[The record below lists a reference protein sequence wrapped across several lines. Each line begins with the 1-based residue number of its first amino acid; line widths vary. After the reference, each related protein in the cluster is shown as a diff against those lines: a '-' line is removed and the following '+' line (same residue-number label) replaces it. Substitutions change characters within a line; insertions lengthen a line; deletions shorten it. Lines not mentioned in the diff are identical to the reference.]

1 MTHNYLVLSD
11 LHLSEGVDPLTGKL
25 SRNEDFFHDDAF
37 ASLLGH
43 HLALGQR
50 QDAADHYG
58 RPWKLI
64 INGDIFDFLQ
74 VTSLP
79 AEGDELE
86 AVTGK
91 RTYAELTENE
101 RRYGLGTTAPE
112 TVWKLDR
119 IKAGHVLF
127 FRALGW
133 FLAANP
139 DNELILIKGNHD
151 VEIFWPAVQRR
162 LRELVAEA
170 YASWHRVASS
180 GQQPDHPLW
189 YDTSFP
195 DALDIGDLHTRI
207 RFPPWFYHD
216 PGLLYV
222 EHGNQYDPANAFVD
236 FLKPILS
243 EDDGKPE
250 NRQRVALPSG
260 SLFVRYLFNQV
271 EDVHPFSDNM
281 KPMTSY
287 LRWAFTQEPLATLRL
302 LITNRRQLPDIFGNL
317 LEKRADPVRGQPELR
332 ESLARPAPME
342 DSDEEMV
349 RGADEVHLPLS
360 RQRRAALQE
369 MRKQHL
375 KQASERSSA
384 VARGTLQGIG
394 FNAGIFLWLGRM
406 IRNFIDRK
414 YGRMLVDMGLAAT
427 SFVLGTVR
435 ARQIEE
441 IEDYARLRQV
451 GLKVCQILNLPE
463 PGSGRASVRYHLFG
477 HDHIP
482 NITRLQGGSEDSP
495 GYSQWYVNT
504 GCWLATFHERTQ
516 LTRGHVQLTF
526 FRLVP
531 GLDDADD
538 RPPSL
543 LEWRPERGAAR
554 PALLFTPPRAAAH
567 PPLNDLQESP
577 LSN

>member
-11 LHLSEGVDPLTGKL
+11 LHLSEGVDPRSGKL
-25 SRNEDFFHDDAF
+25 SRNEDFFHDNAF
-37 ASLLGH
+37 ASMLSYHLDLG
-43 HLALGQR
+43 R
-50 QDAADHYG
+50 RPDTADHYH

-86 AVTGK
+86 AVKGK
-91 RTYAELTENE
+91 RTYAELTPNE
-101 RRYGLGTTAPE
+101 RRYGLGTSAPE
-112 TVWKLDR
+112 TAWKLDR
-119 IKAGHVLF
+119 IAAGHALF
-127 FRALGW
+127 FSALGW
-133 FLAANP
+133 FLAAHP

-151 VEIFWPAVQRR
+151 VELFWPAVQRR
-162 LRELVAEA
+162 MRERIATA
-170 YASWHRVASS
+170 YAAWRHRAAG
-180 GQQPDHPLW
+180 GQRPDHPLW
-189 YDTSFP
+189 YTDDFP
-195 DALDIGDLHTRI
+195 ARLDPTDLRARI
-207 RFPPWFYHD
+207 RFPPWFHHEPD
-216 PGLLYV
+216 LLYV

-236 FLKPILS
+236 FLKPILP
-243 EDDGKPE
+243 ENNDKPE
-250 NRQRVALPSG
+250 ERRRVALPSG

-271 EDVHPFSDNM
+271 EDVHPFADNM

-287 LRWAFTQEPLATLRL
+287 LRWAFTKEPLATLRL
-302 LITNRRQLPDIFGNL
+302 LITNRRQLPGVIGNL
-317 LEKRADPVRGQPELR
+317 LEKRADPVRGQPELQ
-332 ESLARPAPME
+332 ESLERPTPME

-349 RGADEVHLPLS
+349 RGADEPHLPLS

-375 KQASERSSA
+375 KQASERSQA
-384 VARGTLQGIG
+384 VAGATLQGMG
-394 FNAGIFLWLGRM
+394 FNAGIFLWLGRT

-414 YGRMLVDMGLAAT
+414 YGRMLVNLALAAT

-441 IEDYARLRQV
+441 LEDYARLRQV
-451 GLKVCQILNLPE
+451 GLKVCNILNLPQ
-463 PGSGRASVRYHLFG
+463 PAGGRASVRYHLFG

-482 NITRLQGGSEDSP
+482 NVVRLEDGSSNRP

-516 LTRGHVQLTF
+516 LTRGHVHLTF

-531 GLDDADD
+531 GLDDADGA
-538 RPPSL
+538 PPSL
-543 LEWRPERGAAR
+543 LEWRPERGAPR
-554 PALLFTPPRAAAH
+554 PAFLFTSPRF
-567 PPLNDLQESP
+567 PMPDPLPDPQTSP

>member
-1 MTHNYLVLSD
+1 MAHNYLVLSD
-11 LHLSEGVDPLTGKL
+11 LHLSEGVDPHSGKL

-37 ASLLGH
+37 ASLLGY
-43 HLALGQR
+43 HLALGR
-50 QDAADHYG
+50 REDAADHYG

-74 VTSLP
+74 VTALP

-86 AVTGK
+86 AVTGV
-91 RTYAELTENE
+91 RTYAELTANE

-119 IKAGHVLF
+119 IKAGHALF

-151 VEIFWPAVQRR
+151 VELFWPAVQRR

-170 YASWHRVASS
+170 YAAWHEEAEG
-180 GQQPDHPLW
+180 GQHPDHPLW
-189 YDTSFP
+189 YDRSFP
-195 DALDIGDLHTRI
+195 ATLDPSDLRTRL
-207 RFPPWFYHD
+207 RFPPWFYHERD
-216 PGLLYV
+216 LLYA

-236 FLKPILS
+236 FLKPILP
-243 EDDGKPE
+243 EDESRPQE
-250 NRQRVALPSG
+250 RQRVALPSG

-271 EDVHPFSDNM
+271 EDVHPFADNM

-287 LRWAFTQEPLATLRL
+287 LRWAFTKEPLATLRL
-302 LITNRRQLPDIFGNL
+302 LITNRRQLPDIIGNL

-332 ESLARPAPME
+332 ESLARPTPMA

-349 RGADEVHLPLS
+349 RGADEPQLPLS
-360 RQRRAALQE
+360 RQRRAAIQE
-369 MRKQHL
+369 MRKEHL
-375 KQASERSSA
+375 KQASERSTA
-384 VARGTLQGIG
+384 VAQGTVQGIA
-394 FNAGIFLWLGRM
+394 FNAGVFLWLGRM

-414 YGRMLVDMGLAAT
+414 YGRMLVDLGLAAA
-427 SFVLGTVR
+427 SFVLSTVR
-435 ARQIEE
+435 AREIEE

-451 GLKVCQILNLPE
+451 GQKVCEILNRPD
-463 PGSGRASVRYHLFG
+463 GRGRRSSTRYHLFG

-482 NITRLQGGSEDSP
+482 DVTRLEDDSDNHP
-495 GYSQWYVNT
+495 DYTQWYVNT

-531 GLDDADD
+531 GLNDDGDA
-538 RPPSL
+538 PPL
-543 LEWRPERGAAR
+543 LEWRPERGSAR
-554 PALLFTPPRAAAH
+554 PALLFTPPQGA
-567 PPLNDLQESP
+567 PPAPLPDPQEASI
-577 LSN
+577 SN

>member
-1 MTHNYLVLSD
+1 MTHNFLVLSD
-11 LHLSEGVDPLTGKL
+11 LHLSEGVNPRSGKL

-37 ASLLGH
+37 AALLGH
-43 HLALGQR
+43 HLGLGRR
-50 QDAADHYG
+50 QDAADHYS
-58 RPWKLI
+58 RPWKVI

-86 AVTGK
+86 DVTGK
-91 RTYAELTENE
+91 RAYADLTENE

-112 TVWKLDR
+112 TVWKLNCIHD
-119 IKAGHVLF
+119 GHALF

-133 FLAANP
+133 FLAANS
-139 DNELILIKGNHD
+139 DNEVILIKGNHD
-151 VEIFWPAVQRR
+151 VELFWPAVQER
-162 LRELVAEA
+162 LRELVAAAYVAWRREA
-170 YASWHRVASS
+170 GAGHHHDY
-180 GQQPDHPLW
+180 PLW
-189 YDTSFP
+189 YDAAFP
-195 DALDIGDLHTRI
+195 TALDPVDLRRRI
-207 RFPPWFYHD
+207 RFPPWFYHV

-243 EDDGKPE
+243 DDAGRPPQ
-250 NRQRVALPSG
+250 RQRVALPSG

-271 EDVHPFSDNM
+271 EDVHPFADNM

-287 LRWAFTQEPLATLRL
+287 LRWAFTEEPLATLRL
-302 LITNRRQLPDIFGNL
+302 LITNRRQLPGIVGNL

-332 ESLARPAPME
+332 ESLAQPAPMA

-349 RGADEVHLPLS
+349 RGADEPQLPLS
-360 RQRRAALQE
+360 RERRAALFD

-375 KQASERSSA
+375 KQASERSMT
-384 VARGTLQGIG
+384 VARRTVEGVG
-394 FNAGIFLWLGRM
+394 FKAGILLWLGRT

-414 YGRMLVDMGLAAT
+414 YGRMVLDLVLAAA

-435 ARQIEE
+435 AGQIEE
-441 IEDYARLRQV
+441 LEDYARLRQV
-451 GLKVCQILNLPE
+451 GLKVCQILNRPVAN
-463 PGSGRASVRYHLFG
+463 GDRASVRYHLFG

-482 NITRLQGGSEDSP
+482 DVGRLEDGNGP

-516 LTRGHVQLTF
+516 LTRGEVQLTF

-531 GLDDADD
+531 GLDDGDGA
-538 RPPSL
+538 PPSL
-543 LEWRPERGAAR
+543 LEWRPERGGAR
-554 PALLFTPPRAAAH
+554 PALLFTPPRATDPA
-567 PPLNDLQESP
+567 PLDKPHNASI
-577 LSN
+577 SN

>member
-11 LHLSEGVDPLTGKL
+11 LHLSEGVDPGSGKL

-37 ASLLGH
+37 ASLVSY
-43 HLALGQR
+43 HLALGHR
-50 QDAADHYG
+50 PDTADHYR

-86 AVTGK
+86 AVKGK
-91 RTYAELTENE
+91 RTYGELTPNE

-112 TVWKLDR
+112 SVWKLNR
-119 IKAGHVLF
+119 IAAGHALF

-133 FLAANP
+133 FLAAHP

-151 VEIFWPAVQRR
+151 VELFWPAVQRR
-162 LRELVAEA
+162 LRELAAEA
-170 YASWHRVASS
+170 YAAWRREAAG
-180 GQQPDHPLW
+180 GQRPDHPLW
-189 YDTSFP
+189 YEDAFP
-195 DALDIGDLHTRI
+195 ESLDPDDLRARL
-207 RFPPWFYHD
+207 RFPPWFYHEPD
-216 PGLLYV
+216 LLYV

-236 FLKPILS
+236 FLKPILPQDAGHS
-243 EDDGKPE
+243 PKE
-250 NRQRVALPSG
+250 QRVALPSG

-271 EDVHPFSDNM
+271 EDVHPFADNM
-281 KPMTSY
+281 KPMTAY
-287 LRWAFTQEPLATLRL
+287 LRWAFTEEPLATLRL
-302 LITNRRQLPDIFGNL
+302 LITNRRQLPGIVGNL
-317 LEKRADPVRGQPELR
+317 LEKRADPVRGQPELQ
-332 ESLARPAPME
+332 ESLARPGPMA
-342 DSDEEMV
+342 DGDEEMV
-349 RGADEVHLPLS
+349 AGADEPQLPLTPEH
-360 RQRRAALQE
+360 RAALQA

-375 KQASERSSA
+375 QEASQRSTA
-384 VARGTLQGIG
+384 VARGTLEGMA
-394 FNAGIFLWLGRM
+394 FNAGVFLWLGRT

-414 YGRMLVDMGLAAT
+414 YVKMIVDLGLAAA

-441 IEDYARLRQV
+441 LEDYARLRQV
-451 GLKVCQILNLPE
+451 GLKICEILNRPDL
-463 PGSGRASVRYHLFG
+463 GGRQTGVRYHLFG

-482 NITRLQGGSEDSP
+482 DVAPLDDSSVNHP

-526 FRLVP
+526 FRLIP
-531 GLDDADD
+531 GLDDGDGA
-538 RPPSL
+538 PPPL
-543 LEWRPERGAAR
+543 LEWHPQRNAAR
-554 PALLFTPPRAAAH
+554 PALLFTAPRF
-567 PPLNDLQESP
+567 PGPDPLLDPQTLP